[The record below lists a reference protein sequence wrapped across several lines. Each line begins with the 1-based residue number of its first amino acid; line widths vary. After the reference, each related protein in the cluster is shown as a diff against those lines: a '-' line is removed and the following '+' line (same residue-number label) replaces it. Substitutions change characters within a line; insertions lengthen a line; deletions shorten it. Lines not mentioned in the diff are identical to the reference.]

1 MSTAYILLLVFDLL
15 MLMVFIFAPVMRGE
29 DAFFGVRVS
38 PETYTG
44 EGRRILHRY
53 WFWLAMIFIQVEAI
67 GLIVSFYKRLTELA
81 GIAPRLLFIPCAMLF
96 YIIFYRQAKRLE
108 LVEEQQRFASSLRTR
123 RLADYTT
130 FPLEIALVLLTIAPI
145 LVLVYYYPQLP
156 ERIPIHWNWKGEAD
170 EWTSKTYFAV
180 FSLAA
185 MIVYMQG
192 LLLLIKRGVLGVKMT
207 LPAEHTQQYL
217 SLKEAAL
224 ALTVRFIDWMR
235 LLLCIFLGSVAANIA
250 FSAVEH
256 LRFLSRIVTVLAWF
270 SGVLMFVAMAVAF
283 YRFYRVDRRL
293 KTEVGR
299 VYVQTQKDAA
309 HWYLGGLIYFN
320 REDPALF
327 VEKLVGWGYTFNLGN
342 KWVYFY
348 LAIMIAVPLMLTLR
362 LNQLG
367 LW

>member
-1 MSTAYILLLVFDLL
+1 
-15 MLMVFIFAPVMRGE
+15 MLMIFISAPVMRGE

-38 PETYTG
+38 PETYQG
-44 EGRRILHRY
+44 EGRRILRRY
-53 WFWLAMIFIQVEAI
+53 RFWLLMIFIQVEVI
-67 GLIVSFYKRLTELA
+67 GLVVAYYRGLTEFA
-81 GIAPRLLFIPCAMLF
+81 VIAPRFLFVPCAMIF

-108 LVEEQQRFASSLRTR
+108 LVEEHQRFASSLKTR
-123 RLADYTT
+123 RLADYTKL
-130 FPLEIALVLLTIAPI
+130 PLEIALVILTIAPI
-145 LVLVYYYPQLP
+145 FLLVYYYPQLP
-156 ERIPIHWNWKGEAD
+156 ERIPMHWNWKGEAD
-170 EWTSKTYFAV
+170 EWTPKTYFAV

-185 MIVYMQG
+185 MLVYMQA

-207 LPAEHTQQYL
+207 LPAEHTGQYL

-224 ALTVRFIDWMR
+224 ALTVRFMDWMR
-235 LLLCIFLGSVAANIA
+235 LLLCVFTGSISANIV

-256 LRFLSRIVTVLAWF
+256 LRFLSRLVTVLAWV
-270 SGVLMFVAMAVAF
+270 SGVLMFVAIAVAV
-283 YRFYRVDRRL
+283 YRFYKVDRRL
-293 KTEVGR
+293 KMEVGR

-327 VEKLVGWGYTFNLGN
+327 VEKLVGWGYTFNMGN

-348 LAIMIAVPLMLTLR
+348 LAIMIAVPLLLTFR
-362 LNQLG
+362 LDQMG